1 VLRLI
6 FFALGLSL
14 FPQSCIFL
22 MVVVF
27 SLYLVSTTKLTY
39 SAGIFLLLALLAC
52 SPRTQTSFAQ
62 TIDKPEGVASWY
74 GAEFAGRPTANGE
87 IYDPSQMTA
96 AHRTLPFGTFVRVT
110 NTRNGLSTV
119 VRINDRGPF
128 AKGRIIDVSRA
139 AAEVLDMI
147 GPGTAPVRIELI
159 SNEPVHPQT
168 NTVIAADAALPI
180 YDVISADYS
189 VGQLL
194 LLTSPTHL
202 DPIIVRVA
210 SNAMPISSGVNMF
223 VSNALFGMLG
233 EHVTV
238 VIGN

>member
-194 LLTSPTHL
+194 LLTSSTHP

>member
-1 VLRLI
+1 
-6 FFALGLSL
+6 
-14 FPQSCIFL
+14 

-194 LLTSPTHL
+194 LLTSSTHP